1 MRFARLYEEGIR
13 TLYRTNNQN
22 AIETDVIET
31 SCIPLYY
38 IVIEQVL

>member
-1 MRFARLYEEGIR
+1 MRFERLDEEG
-13 TLYRTNNQN
+13 TLYRTNRN